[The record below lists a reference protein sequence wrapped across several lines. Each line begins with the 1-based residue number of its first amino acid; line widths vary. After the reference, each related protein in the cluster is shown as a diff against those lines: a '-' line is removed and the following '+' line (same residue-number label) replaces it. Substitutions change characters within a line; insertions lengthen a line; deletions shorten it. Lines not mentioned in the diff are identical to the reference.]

1 VFRLNV
7 VHTKTKKKKVIER
20 IFILHTHLDIY
31 HPKHIE
37 RAPNINIRKDMTSE
51 DKITH
56 PVELFVY
63 DLR

>member
-1 VFRLNV
+1 M

-31 HPKHIE
+31 IIHTHIE